1 MRASK
6 YTDFNKRRDAA
17 ATAKQALLERFKSRP
32 GPDDPEVAQRVA
44 ERTQIAEAR
53 AAREAEKKAARE
65 VEARRLAAE
74 EAARLAEQKARE
86 AEAALQAAKLAA
98 EKRALEAAQ
107 KAERDRRYA
116 ARKARQ
122 R

>member
-53 AAREAEKKAARE
+53 AAREAEKKAAR
-65 VEARRLAAE
+65 
-74 EAARLAEQKARE
+74 LAEQKARE